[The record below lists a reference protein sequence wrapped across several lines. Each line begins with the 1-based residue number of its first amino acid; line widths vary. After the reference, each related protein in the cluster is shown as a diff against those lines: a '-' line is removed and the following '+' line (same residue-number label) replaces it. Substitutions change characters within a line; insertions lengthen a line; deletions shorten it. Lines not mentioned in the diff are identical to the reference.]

1 MQLDRALDYEF
12 MGQGFESSRAR
23 QFFLKFLLFLSSNIM
38 ILFFYSIGQSVEWK
52 KRMKKNRM
60 PLLILLWLCFWWAPV
75 NAETTKLDNIA
86 ACAGVVI
93 GNGAIDFFMGDEA
106 AFDRAADVAYS
117 AYLSEVFKAKAVQN
131 DIQIAD
137 QILGSNLD
145 KVIAAYNSETFDNEM
160 YEEIV
165 GCYRALSMQLLEAAQ
180 VIIDNQDSWNEV
192 KSASIKTIKRLLS
205 AG

>member
-1 MQLDRALDYEF
+1 
-12 MGQGFESSRAR
+12 
-23 QFFLKFLLFLSSNIM
+23 M
-38 ILFFYSIGQSVEWK
+38 IFFFYLIGQSVEWEEK
-52 KRMKKNRM
+52 MKKNRM
-60 PLLILLWLCFWWAPV
+60 PLLILFWLCFWWAPA
-75 NAETTKLDNIA
+75 NAETNKLDNIA

-93 GNGAIDFFMGDEA
+93 GNGAIDFFMGDET

-117 AYLSEVFKAKAVQN
+117 AYLSEVFKSKAAQN